1 MLKIKEGFRGERSI
15 TLPPAS
21 IRMMEQ
27 HPIGSALHITDIGY
41 YPEAAHHF
49 RSRSESISE
58 YILIYCVKGSGWI
71 EVSGNVKRVVA
82 DSYFVIPAGMSHSYG
97 SDTSEPW
104 TIYWIHFK
112 GSLAGEFFPPSVE
125 IKEIRPG
132 MRSRIERRI
141 EMFEEILTTLENGF
155 SIENLL
161 YSCSALHHFLGS
173 LRYLGVYRALGG
185 SEENDVAEAAIRY
198 MKENIEKPLRLS
210 DLAAFTGYSSSH
222 FSSLFTKRTGLAP
235 LNYFNQLRIKKACDL
250 LDFTDLKINQL
261 CYKIGISDSY
271 YFSRLFAKIM
281 GISPSEYRRIK
292 KG

>member
-1 MLKIKEGFRGERSI
+1 MLKIKEGFKGERSVI
-15 TLPPAS
+15 LPPAS
-21 IRMMEQ
+21 IRMMEE
-27 HPIGSALHITDIGY
+27 HPIGRTLHITDIGY

-49 RSRSESISE
+49 RKREEPIPQFV
-58 YILIYCVKGSGWI
+58 LIYCVKGKGWV
-71 EVSGNVKRVVA
+71 EVDGNIRRVEP
-82 DSYFVIPAGMSHSYG
+82 DSYFVIPACTVHSYG
-97 SDTSEPW
+97 SDPGEPW

-112 GSLAGEFFPPSVE
+112 GDLANEIFPSEVE
-125 IKEIRPG
+125 VKEIRPG
-132 MRSRIERRI
+132 MLSRIERRI
-141 EMFEEILTTLENGF
+141 ELFEEIMTTLENGY

-173 LRYLGVYRALGG
+173 LRYLAVYRATGEA
-185 SEENDVAEAAIRY
+185 EEKDAIEAAIRY
-198 MKENIEKPLRLS
+198 MKENIEKPLHLS
-210 DLAAFTGYSSSH
+210 ELAGFTGYSSSH
-222 FSSLFTKRTGLAP
+222 FSALFRKRTGFAP

-281 GISPSEYRRIK
+281 GISPAEYRRIK